1 MNKIYFKR
9 NLLNYHNYFYQIN
22 FINQYHQNFYFQKYY
37 NQFINF
43 YKSFNIL
50 NKIDFN
56 KNRESKF
63 KKGENLSIKIN
74 SYQKEEGRN
83 SSLDTDIS
91 DINSINSFSDEI
103 KEEKNSEKHESQTI
117 FENNQKNKNIASE
130 KNKKC
135 KINPNFENIEV
146 LRVKVKLGNDNI
158 AVFKLK
164 RYDDLFETIKLFCE
178 INLVDEK
185 LIKPI
190 IIESLCTLNT
200 IYQIMNSKLDDYQ
213 ISILQKIKSF

>member
-50 NKIDFN
+50 NKIDFS

-91 DINSINSFSDEI
+91 DNNSINSFSDEI

>member
-50 NKIDFN
+50 NKIDFS

-91 DINSINSFSDEI
+91 DNNSINSFSDEI

-190 IIESLCTLNT
+190 IIESLSTLNT

>member
-37 NQFINF
+37 NQFINL

-50 NKIDFN
+50 NKIDFS

>member
-37 NQFINF
+37 NQFINY

-50 NKIDFN
+50 NKIDFS

-91 DINSINSFSDEI
+91 DNNSINSFSDEI

-158 AVFKLK
+158 AIFKLK
-164 RYDDLFETIKLFCE
+164 RYDDIFETIKLFCE

-200 IYQIMNSKLDDYQ
+200 IYQIMNSKLNDYQ